1 MSQAAAG
8 AEERFTGVYEATYG
22 SIHAYARRRVGP
34 DAADEVTAETF
45 LVAWRRV
52 DDLPAEPLPWLYGI
66 ARNVVARQGTARGRR
81 TETEAALRRERA
93 RDQHFPGESGDPGLW
108 EAWAKLRPADREVL
122 ALVAWEDLSV
132 ADAAR
137 ALGCPA
143 PVLSVRLHRARRRLE
158 RMLAD
163 SETRPVPTTEL
174 SEV

>member
-1 MSQAAAG
+1 MSPASVG
-8 AEERFTGVYEATYG
+8 AEERFTGVFEATYG

-52 DDLPAEPLPWLYGI
+52 ADLPAEPLPWLYGI
-66 ARNVVARQGTARGRR
+66 ARNVVARHGVAHSRR
-81 TETEAALRRERA
+81 TATETALMRERPRA
-93 RDQHFPGESGDPGLW
+93 ESFPDEAGDPEVW
-108 EAWAKLRPADREVL
+108 QAWTNLRPADREVL

-143 PVLSVRLHRARRRLE
+143 QVFSVRLHRARRRLE

-163 SETRPVPTTEL
+163 PGTRTVPKTEL